1 MSIHI
6 DDQALKTAASD
17 MLALKTRNKNLKDKL
32 AKMYQDLTTALDT
45 PAGHAVE
52 WTGKDVLLKPL
63 EDMEKV
69 LECCSPRKI
78 RKMQK
83 SEITRN

>member
-52 WTGKDVLLKPL
+52 WTGRV
-63 EDMEKV
+63 
-69 LECCSPRKI
+69 
-78 RKMQK
+78 Q
-83 SEITRN
+83 ITTANILRR

>member
-32 AKMYQDLTTALDT
+32 AKMY
-45 PAGHAVE
+45 
-52 WTGKDVLLKPL
+52 
-63 EDMEKV
+63 
-69 LECCSPRKI
+69 
-78 RKMQK
+78 
-83 SEITRN
+83 